1 MDHMRS
7 IGQETCVSVL
17 RVQCPERPDGY
28 EVQIHY
34 DGNRMTGSC
43 ECQRNTRLGVPC
55 WHLMSVLPNHA
66 LLMSK
71 RDFLKMSIVHANKHE
86 TT

>member
-1 MDHMRS
+1 MDHLQS
-7 IGQETCVSVL
+7 GVQGTCVSVL
-17 RVQCPERPDGY
+17 RIPCPERPDGY

-34 DGNRMTGSC
+34 DGKRMTGSC

-66 LLMSK
+66 LLISK
-71 RDFLKMSIVHANKHE
+71 RAFMKMSTVHADRRE
-86 TT
+86 TQ